1 MMVENKLSY
10 EEAIEE
16 LEQILETL
24 EDGNLSLKD
33 SMEKFKRGVELYNY
47 CNEILK
53 DVEGEVKVLLKDQNG
68 NMNEEVFDLEV

>member
-1 MMVENKLSY
+1 MMVENKLSD
-10 EEAIEE
+10 EKAIEE
-16 LEQILETL
+16 LEQVIEVLENG
-24 EDGNLSLKD
+24 DLSLKD

-53 DVEGEVKVLLKDQNG
+53 NVEGEIKVLLKDQNG

>member
-1 MMVENKLSY
+1 MVENKLSY

>member
-24 EDGNLSLKD
+24 EEGNLSLKD

>member
-10 EEAIEE
+10 EKAIEE
-16 LEQILETL
+16 LEQILEVL
-24 EDGNLSLKD
+24 ENGDLSLKD

-53 DVEGEVKVLLKDQNG
+53 NVEGEIKVLLKDQNG

>member
-1 MMVENKLSY
+1 MMEENKLSY

-16 LEQILETL
+16 LEQILEAL
-24 EDGNLSLKD
+24 ENGELSLKD

-53 DVEGEVKVLLKDQNG
+53 NIEGEVKILLKDGNG
-68 NMNEEVFDLEV
+68 NINEEVFDLEV

>member
-10 EEAIEE
+10 EKAIEE
-16 LEQILETL
+16 LEQILEAL
-24 EDGNLSLKD
+24 EGGDLSLKD

-53 DVEGEVKVLLKDQNG
+53 NVEGEVKVLLKDQDG